1 MEKIQRSGHV
11 RKSVNRIVS
20 LICSAAMLM
29 STVQLSMPTAVYAE
43 AATEAPVSQE
53 TQPAVQTETQ
63 PAVQTETQP
72 AAQAETQSAVKA
84 EIQSSTQPAVT
95 QPAAPAA
102 AQPAAQAPA
111 QPESQAAPQ
120 KEEQAVTPG
129 SSEPAPKSEA
139 QTSSSSD
146 NDNKEP
152 ETAYE
157 VSEAAKKFVSD
168 VSSLNWESI
177 KSLRKTQFEA
187 DAALVHHPEDAGLK
201 NAASNADQ
209 AMKQS
214 CDSLK
219 AFQRAYSAL
228 PEEDRADQSVKEA
241 DQKLETIVTNLS
253 NYEKSYFTDK
263 VNALDSAELLRIS
276 QAAVNAKAALDTNED
291 EAKKE
296 ELEKAFSDADY
307 AHKQSQA
314 DLDSLLN
321 VYNQFSDEQKA
332 DSGVASAYAALTS
345 LNSQAAAITEPE
357 ASESPAETETGE
369 PETEES
375 ETDESAADTS
385 APAAASAKLAGP
397 RRASAQNAVETSITG
412 KIAGK
417 DALANTILFTA
428 VNDTDFFQFKV
439 TVTKKDGT
447 PKVYTTSLSSTDCH
461 ASVDF
466 DYNFTITGI
475 PLEESDTVTVQCVP
489 DSSIS
494 SYDFASD
501 SSTATKKDGNWSAGT
516 LTLSIAEVQVSINDV
531 VLGDTGNTLYNHGFW
546 TTTDSK
552 KNHTYQSGE
561 IAFWGNNIAHPLTIP
576 KGAAFTLNASH
587 EGYILSTLSSSEIT
601 RTNGNSSTCS
611 LSTAA
616 LTSGAAYDFVW
627 VKKATDEESTFTKTW
642 LDDGT
647 DTAVHEQTP
656 SLVTLQYSA
665 DEGKSWADVSE
676 KALNVPGPIEQTSK
690 ANGNKSI
697 YTLGYSGLPEYQVVK
712 NDDGTYTKQQISYR
726 IDEKTVPSGYSKTID
741 GQNLV
746 NTKEYTLNATI
757 RWQDSDD
764 LEEARPNTDELS
776 PDSIKKLIHI
786 NNGESNQ
793 PVSVDQ
799 GNIQVTDQKDGTYT
813 ISIHGLPSYDGT
825 MDNPNTYYIKKFSI
839 PDKQAADGKYLH
851 YTTQISNQSGV
862 HENSADAWNGA
873 TITFTISKTI
883 DFSAKKVWEDV
894 FPSLRPKTMLE
905 LYRYTTNP
913 QNMELVSV
921 METPDNEVKGEVD
934 PLSYKDLDAY
944 DKNGRQYHYVL
955 KEVIPA
961 SDDGNY
967 EAIYKDASG
976 KEMTLGCPN
985 GGTILNLNCKTRCNP
1000 SRSGLRP

>member
-11 RKSVNRIVS
+11 RKNVNRIVS

-63 PAVQTETQP
+63 PAAQPTAQPETQP
-72 AAQAETQSAVKA
+72 AAQAETQAAAKT
-84 EIQSSTQPAVT
+84 ET
-95 QPAAPAA
+95 QPAAQPETQPAAQPAA
-102 AQPAAQAPA
+102 AQPAASSSA
-111 QPESQAAPQ
+111 QPESQAASQ
-120 KEEQAVTPG
+120 KEEQAAAPG
-129 SSEPAPKSEA
+129 SSETAPKAE
-139 QTSSSSD
+139 
-146 NDNKEP
+146 KETEER
-152 ETAYE
+152 ETVYE
-157 VSEAAKKFVSD
+157 VSEAAKKFVAD
-168 VSSLNWESI
+168 VSALNWESI
-177 KSLRKTQFEA
+177 KALRKTQFEA
-187 DAALVHHPEDAGLK
+187 DAALVHHPEDAALK

-214 CDSLK
+214 RDSL
-219 AFQRAYSAL
+219 AALQRAYSAL
-228 PEEDRADQSVKEA
+228 SREDQADQTVKEA
-241 DQKLETIVTNLS
+241 DQKLKTVVTNLS

-263 VNALDSAELLRIS
+263 VNALDSAEVLRIS
-276 QAAVNAKAALDTNED
+276 QAAVNAKAALDANED

-296 ELEKAFSDADY
+296 ELEKAFDDADY

-332 DSGVASAYAALTS
+332 DAGVAAAYAALTS

-357 ASESPAETETGE
+357 ASELPAETETEE
-369 PETEES
+369 PETEEPETEGS
-375 ETDESAADTS
+375 ETDKSAADIS

-397 RRASAQNAVETSITG
+397 RRAPAQNAVETPITG

-417 DALANTILFTA
+417 GEFANTILFTA

-439 TVTKKDGT
+439 TVTKEDGT
-447 PKVYTTSLSSTDCH
+447 TKDYTTSLSSTDCH

-475 PLEESDTVTVQCVP
+475 PLEESDKVTVQCVP

-501 SSTATKKDGNWSAGT
+501 SPTATMKDGKWSAGT
-516 LTLSIAEVQVSINDV
+516 LTLSIAEVQVTINDV

-552 KNHTYQSGE
+552 KNHTYQSSE
-561 IAFWGNNIAHPLTIP
+561 IAFWNNNTAHSLTMP
-576 KGAAFTLNASH
+576 KGAAFTLNASR
-587 EGYILSTLSSSEIT
+587 EGYILSTLSSSEIK
-601 RTNGNSSTCS
+601 RTNGDSSTCS

-616 LTSGAAYDFVW
+616 LTSDAAYDFVW
-627 VKKATDEESTFTKTW
+627 VKKATDEESAFTKTW

-647 DTAVHEQTP
+647 DTAAHDQTP
-656 SLVTLQYSA
+656 SLVTLQYSV
-665 DEGKSWADVSE
+665 DEDKSWADASE
-676 KALNVPGPIEQTSK
+676 MALNVPGPIKQTSK

-697 YTLGYSGLPEYQVVK
+697 YTLSYSGLPEYLAVK
-712 NDDGTYTKQQISYR
+712 NADGTYTKQPISYR
-726 IDEKTVPSGYSKTID
+726 IDEKTVPSGYSKTTD

-746 NTKEYTLNATI
+746 NTKEYTLKATI
-757 RWQDSDD
+757 RWQDSDNS
-764 LEEARPNTDELS
+764 EGARPNTDELS
-776 PDSIKKLIHI
+776 PDSMKKLIQI
-786 NNGESNQ
+786 YNGESNQ

-799 GNIQVTDQKDGTYT
+799 GNIQVTDQKDGTYAIT
-813 ISIHGLPSYDGT
+813 IHGLPSYDGT
-825 MDNPNTYYIKKFSI
+825 MDNPNTYYIRKFDI
-839 PDKQAADGKYLH
+839 PDKHADDGKYLH

-862 HENSADAWNGA
+862 HENSEDAWNGA
-873 TITFTISKTI
+873 TITCTISKTI
-883 DFSAKKVWEDV
+883 DFSAKKVWEDF

-921 METPDNEVKGEVD
+921 METPDKGVKREVD
-934 PLSYKDLDAY
+934 PLSYNDLDAY
-944 DKNGRQYHYVL
+944 DKNGRQYHYIL
-955 KEVIPA
+955 KEIIPA

-967 EAIYKDASG
+967 KAFYKDASG
-976 KEMTLGCPN
+976 AETSLGCPN
-985 GGTILNLNCKTRCNP
+985 GGTILKKM
-1000 SRSGLRP
+1000 